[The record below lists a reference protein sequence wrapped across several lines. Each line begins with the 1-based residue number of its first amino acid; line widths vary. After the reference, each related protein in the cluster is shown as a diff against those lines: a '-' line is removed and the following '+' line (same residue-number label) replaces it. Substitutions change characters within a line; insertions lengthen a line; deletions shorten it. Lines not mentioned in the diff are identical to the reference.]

1 MEKLTRADIWS
12 LPEYEPRRAMFRQEI
27 VTLKQR
33 RRVSV
38 GDRITFVFENRE
50 TLRFQIQE
58 MMRVEHLY
66 DEAKIAEE
74 IATYNALI
82 PEEWELSA
90 TMFIEIVERDQIR
103 PVLERLHGIDSS
115 EAVWM
120 EVGTERFPG
129 LFEEGRS
136 SDEKLSAVQ
145 YVRFRFTP
153 AARAA
158 FLEGQT
164 PIRLVIDHPH
174 YRASTLLTEAT
185 RQALA
190 EDLFELAPKRES
202 SRAN

>member
-1 MEKLTRADIWS
+1 MQQLTRADIWS
-12 LPEYEPRRAMFRQEI
+12 LPEYEPRRAAFRKEI
-27 VTLKQR
+27 IALKQR

-38 GDRITFVFENRE
+38 GDRITFVFESRE

-58 MMRVEHLY
+58 MMRIEHLN

-82 PEEWELSA
+82 PEEGELSA
-90 TMFIEIVERDQIR
+90 TTFIEIEERDQIR

-115 EAVWM
+115 DAVWM
-120 EVGTERFPG
+120 EVGTERLPG

-136 SDEKLSAVQ
+136 TDEKLSAVQ

-153 AARAA
+153 TARAA
-158 FLEGQT
+158 FLEGQA

-190 EDLFELAPKRES
+190 EDLREPVTKA
-202 SRAN
+202 R